1 MMTKTKKTSLLAMLL
16 LIVTCTVAWAID
28 FSAGNYIPKGS
39 SSAQNSAGA
48 IIVTSLAE
56 TVGNADLST
65 DGGSPLHYLLAIVGD
80 TDVRY
85 SSSTTATDTKRY
97 NKNMIAAIVTCN
109 ETGSID
115 TSVNFLYAFKSGS
128 GNYVVPYRAVFVKV
142 SNFSASHNSYSTNI
156 SDWYG
161 DSTNTYEVVNVTDVF
176 STATAVAQLSLGPH
190 ECIHVVMVPFAY
202 SNKTYFLDVQP
213 GNGTYVTRFEFS
225 GTCQYGQNGSSSG
238 DVSDAMNVNGTVD
251 QDLTKNRTTLD
262 LAFDTQTKAMSVS
275 ELFSNYTGLQS
286 KAATMNMAYNNV
298 FTSKS
303 SSAATENLYVTLS
316 LYPLGSTGYRFS
328 SDTTA
333 DTLDMGFK
341 ITNFRSDSSSVYLVN
356 DSNRVLSSSSIVD
369 TADYTNP
376 KFKVVTKQTSRS
388 QSGSWSRTYTYVFD
402 GSLSFDV
409 YPYIATSSPTLKS
422 GQYSSSIVVEFTKD

>member
-16 LIVTCTVAWAID
+16 LMVTCTVAWAID

-109 ETGSID
+109 ETGSIG
-115 TSVNFLYAFKSGS
+115 TSVNFLYAFKS

-176 STATAVAQLSLGPH
+176 SAATAVAQLSLGPH

-202 SNKTYFLDVQP
+202 SNETYFLDVQP
-213 GNGTYVTRFEFS
+213 GNGTSVTRFEFS

-275 ELFSNYTGLQS
+275 ELFANSQGCQNM
-286 KAATMNMAYNNV
+286 AATLNMAYNNTL
-298 FTSKS
+298 TSRS
-303 SSAATENLYVTLS
+303 TSVATEDLFVTLS
-316 LYPLGSTGYRFS
+316 PYPLGSSSYRFTS
-328 SDTTA
+328 GTTD
-333 DTLDMGFK
+333 DTLEMGFK
-341 ITNFRSDSSSVYLVN
+341 LTNFKSASSSVYLVN
-356 DSNRVLSSSSIVD
+356 NSNQVLSSSDIVD
-369 TADYTNP
+369 TADYLNP
-376 KFKVVTKQTSRS
+376 KLKVVTKQTSRS
-388 QSGSWSRTYTYVFD
+388 QSGSSWSRTYTYVFD

-409 YPYIATSSPTLKS
+409 YPYIQTSSPSLKA